1 MAARRRD
8 AQSAAADENTAD
20 AVTETTT
27 GAATE
32 SDDATETSHGGTDT
46 TVDESPTFLTDGGT
60 VADESSVEATI
71 YYEADADRRYLNDET
86 VAVLGY
92 GSQGHA
98 HAQNLADSGVDVV
111 VGLRPDSSSRE
122 AAKADGLRVA
132 TPAAAVEQASVV
144 SVLLPD
150 TVQPDVYAESIEPN
164 LEPGDTLQF
173 AHGFNVHY
181 NQIAPPADV
190 DVTMIA
196 PKSPGHLVRRNY
208 ENDQGTPGLLAVYQ
222 DATGEAREQAL
233 AYADALGCTRA
244 GVVETTFRE
253 ETETDLFG
261 EQAVLCG
268 GVTELVKAGFETLV
282 DAGYA
287 PEMAYFECLNELKL
301 IVDLMYEGG
310 HMEMWN
316 SVSDT
321 AEYGGLTRGEGV
333 VDREGMDDIL
343 EAVQNGEFAREW
355 ISENRANRPAYTQ
368 YRQAEQDHEIE
379 RVGAELRQLFAWD
392 EAAEDGR

>member
-1 MAARRRD
+1 MTAHRTQTTD
-8 AQSAAADENTAD
+8 SAETFDSTVYYADDADE
-20 AVTETTT
+20 
-27 GAATE
+27 
-32 SDDATETSHGGTDT
+32 
-46 TVDESPTFLTDGGT
+46 
-60 VADESSVEATI
+60 
-71 YYEADADRRYLNDET
+71 RYLADKT

-111 VGLRPDSSSRE
+111 VGLREGSSSRT
-122 AAKADGLRVA
+122 AAKGDGLRVA
-132 TPAAAVEQASVV
+132 TPAEATRRADIV
-144 SVLLPD
+144 SVLVPD
-150 TVQPDVYAESIEPN
+150 TVQPTVYENDIEPN
-164 LEPGDTLQF
+164 LTEGDTLQF

-181 NQIAPPADV
+181 NQIRPPEGV

-222 DATGEAREQAL
+222 NATGEAHEEAL

-268 GVTELVKAGFETLV
+268 GVTELVKAGYETLV
-282 DAGYA
+282 EAGYS

-321 AEYGGLTRGEGV
+321 AEYGGLTRGGDV
-333 VDREGMDDIL
+333 IDREAMDDIL
-343 EAVQNGEFAREW
+343 DGVQSGEFAREW
-355 ISENRANRPAYTQ
+355 LAENQANRPAYHQ
-368 YRQAEQDHEIE
+368 YRQAEQTHEIE
-379 RVGAELRQLFAWD
+379 QVGDHLRELFAWD
-392 EAAEDGR
+392 EEGDER